1 MNSRNHP
8 ASNEI
13 GSLAL
18 DLAPFPKELPCLE
31 VCEFFSKNPDIL
43 TVAVVDNERPIGLV
57 NRDTFLLLFSN
68 QFGHALFDKKTI
80 VQAMDP
86 RPFIVD
92 KASSIRL
99 VGALILDEN
108 PNALLKG
115 FIITDQDRYFGVGT
129 ALGLL
134 RYSVTRGKEREQE
147 LESARHQAVFANETK
162 TQFLANMSHELR
174 TPLNAIIG
182 FSEIMSSEL
191 FGPMGNE
198 RYKEYAQDIYRSGA
212 HLLGLVNDV
221 LDVAQVESGHMK
233 LHEQECNL
241 YDLVDHCLS
250 QVNTQARDAG
260 VNLVNRPQ
268 TNLPEIYVD
277 ERKIRQILINLLSNA
292 IKFTLV
298 GGRVSV
304 HAFMSSNGELRV
316 SVIDTGIGIEKQDIP
331 RVLQKFGQVENSY
344 QRNFEGVGLGLPL
357 AKSLVELHG
366 GSLWINSTP
375 GKGTA
380 VSFTLP
386 SQRIY
391 TGKQLITATSSA

>member
-1 MNSRNHP
+1 MPHNQGAP
-8 ASNEI
+8 KDI

-18 DLAPFPKELPCLE
+18 NIAPFPQEMLCID
-31 VCEFFSKNPDIL
+31 VCDFFAKNPDIL

-86 RPFIVD
+86 HPFIVD
-92 KASSIRL
+92 KASSIGL

-134 RYSVTRGKEREQE
+134 RYSVTRGKQREQE

-241 YDLVDHCLS
+241 YDLIDHCLS
-250 QVNTQARDAG
+250 QVNKQAKDSG
-260 VNLVNRPQ
+260 VNLVN
-268 TNLPEIYVD
+268 
-277 ERKIRQILINLLSNA
+277 
-292 IKFTLV
+292 
-298 GGRVSV
+298 
-304 HAFMSSNGELRV
+304 
-316 SVIDTGIGIEKQDIP
+316 
-331 RVLQKFGQVENSY
+331 
-344 QRNFEGVGLGLPL
+344 
-357 AKSLVELHG
+357 
-366 GSLWINSTP
+366 
-375 GKGTA
+375 
-380 VSFTLP
+380 
-386 SQRIY
+386 
-391 TGKQLITATSSA
+391 

>member
-1 MNSRNHP
+1 MNSCNHP
-8 ASNEI
+8 LSYEI

-18 DLAPFPKELPCLE
+18 DLAPFPMELSCLE

-57 NRDTFLLLFSN
+57 NRDTFLMLFSN

-86 RPFIVD
+86 HPFIVD

-147 LESARHQAVFANETK
+147 LESARRQAVLANNTK
-162 TQFLANMSHELR
+162 TLFLANMSHELR

-182 FSEIMSSEL
+182 FSEIMSGEL
-191 FGPMGNE
+191 FGPMGNNQ
-198 RYKEYAQDIYRSGA
+198 YKEYAEDIYCSGT

-221 LDVAQVESGHMK
+221 LDVAQVESGQMK
-233 LHEQECNL
+233 LHEHDCDIDELIMNCIT
-241 YDLVDHCLS
+241 
-250 QVNTQARDAG
+250 QVSAQAKTSG
-260 VNLVNRPQ
+260 VSLVNRAPSM
-268 TNLPEIYVD
+268 LPEVFAD
-277 ERKIRQILINLLSNA
+277 DRKIRQVLINLLSNA
-292 IKFTLV
+292 IKFTPA

-304 HAFMSSNGELRV
+304 HACISGDSELRV
-316 SVIDTGIGIEKQDIP
+316 TVIDTGIGIDQEDIP
-331 RVLQKFGQVENSY
+331 RVLQKFGQVDNGL
-344 QRNFEGVGLGLPL
+344 QRKYDGVGLGLPL
-357 AKSLVELHG
+357 SKSLIEMHG
-366 GSLWINSTP
+366 GSLCIKSVP

-386 SQRIY
+386 SDRI
-391 TGKQLITATSSA
+391 TDQTLLRAVSP